1 MKLPAKPCRAAPRP
15 LPAPRARGATLA
27 LLVLALAWTTTH
39 PEPAHAAPAWA
50 DALRQQVE
58 RIEQATPGQLGL
70 YVKRL
75 DNGET
80 FAHAADRPWY
90 LASSVKL
97 PVAIAV
103 LQEAEAGRLRLDQ
116 QLVVQARDKVDGSG
130 AVVWQPEGTRHSV
143 QSLLQRMLMESDNTA
158 ANMLIR
164 AVGEDTLNQRA
175 QALLGGRGV
184 GRITNFTE
192 VRYQVY
198 AEAHPDARRLSNMD
212 LVRIAGAPVGPKRL
226 QALARTLGVAPS
238 ALRVQTLDEA
248 YDRYYRTNHNTAT
261 LEGYGAML
269 EKLVRGQLVSPAHQQ
284 LLYKDLKFDT
294 YDAYRLEAGLPRT
307 VRFIH
312 KTGTQLH
319 RACHMG
325 VIDPQ
330 DNGRNAIVVAACAE
344 GLDEMKEAGK
354 AFEQVGRAITQTMLQ
369 DRIPAKGRGTPA
381 GPQAGSRPPV

>member
-1 MKLPAKPCRAAPRP
+1 MRR
-15 LPAPRARGATLA
+15 ATLA
-27 LLVLALAWTTTH
+27 LAALTLAWTTN
-39 PEPAHAAPAWA
+39 PDPAHAATAWA
-50 DALRQQVE
+50 DALRQQVD

-80 FAHAADRPWY
+80 FEHAADRPWY

-97 PVAIAV
+97 PIAITV
-103 LQEAEAGRLRLDQ
+103 LQEVEAGRLRMNQ
-116 QLVVQARDKVDGSG
+116 ELVLQATDKVDGSG
-130 AVVWQPEGTRHSV
+130 AVVWQPDGTRHTV
-143 QSLLQRMLMESDNTA
+143 QSLLKRMLMESDNTA
-158 ANMLIR
+158 ANLLIR
-164 AVGEDTLNQRA
+164 AVGEEPLNQRA

-198 AEAHPDARRLSNMD
+198 GEAHPDARRLSNMD
-212 LVRIAGAPVGPKRL
+212 LVRIAAAPVGPKRL
-226 QALARTLGVAPS
+226 QALARTLGAAPG
-238 ALRVQTLDEA
+238 AMKVKTLDEA
-248 YDRYYRTNHNTAT
+248 YDRYYRHQTNTAT
-261 LEGYGAML
+261 LDGYGAML
-269 EKLVRGQLVSPAHQQ
+269 EQLVRGQLVSPAHQQ

-312 KTGTQLH
+312 KTGTQFH

-330 DNGRNAIVVAACAE
+330 DNGRRAIVVAACAE

-354 AFEQVGRAITQTMLQ
+354 AFEQIGRAITQTMLQ
-369 DRIPAKGRGTPA
+369 DRLAVKGMRPAA
-381 GPQAGSRPPV
+381 RP

>member
-1 MKLPAKPCRAAPRP
+1 M
-15 LPAPRARGATLA
+15 
-27 LLVLALAWTTTH
+27 
-39 PEPAHAAPAWA
+39 
-50 DALRQQVE
+50 D

-103 LQEAEAGRLRLDQ
+103 LQEAEAGRLRLNQ
-116 QLVVQARDKVDGSG
+116 ELVLQARDKVDGSG

-164 AVGEDTLNQRA
+164 AVGEDALNQRA

-184 GRITNFTE
+184 GRITDFTE
-192 VRYQVY
+192 VRYRVY

-212 LVRIAGAPVGPKRL
+212 LVRIAGAPVGPRRL

-248 YDRYYRTNHNTAT
+248 YDRYYRQNTNTAT

-369 DRIPAKGRGTPA
+369 DRIPGKGRGLP
-381 GPQAGSRPPV
+381 GEPQGASGNSAKGLGRL